1 MKKKIGTVIDETVF
15 RRLRVHAAR
24 QGRAVSDVIQESIS
38 SYLALHE
45 GSMDERIRAFETF
58 VSKPFELNAA
68 QLDSVLEENPLDQ

>member
-1 MKKKIGTVIDETVF
+1 MKKKIGTVIDEAIF

-45 GSMDERIRAFETF
+45 GSMDERVKAFENF
-58 VSKPFELNAA
+58 VSRPFALTSS
-68 QLDSVLEENPLDQ
+68 QLDTVLEENPLDQ